1 MNGAKV
7 LDSKNHWGK
16 QWNCTFIQ
24 ILCQPY
30 LGKFSNLFYNNIKKN
45 PQTRKNFH
53 AYVFHIQMY
62 LLLLHW
68 FIVVLK
74 SNSKILNSS
83 STFHH
88 HQNWNSN
95 FLSKLPKQLLV
106 TVFVVPTEFY
116 FGSKLCYGGAI
127 LPLFTEVQVLTKS
140 HTDLAIHSVPPK
152 RDK

>member
-30 LGKFSNLFYNNIKKN
+30 LGKFSNLFYNNIKK
-45 PQTRKNFH
+45 THKH
-53 AYVFHIQMY
+53 ARIFTHMY
-62 LLLLHW
+62 FIYKCIYYYYIDLLLCRT
-68 FIVVLK
+68 

>member
-68 FIVVLK
+68 FIVVSNIELK
-74 SNSKILNSS
+74 NSELKFNVSS
-83 STFHH
+83 SPK
-88 HQNWNSN
+88 WASN
-95 FLSKLPKQLLV
+95 FLSELPKQLLV
-106 TVFVVPTEFY
+106 TAFVVPTEFY